1 MAGGP
6 RLKVLSLIDS
16 VVVSGGAERFAVALA
31 THLPRDRFELWMC
44 SSRDADPDALSMLE
58 QAGVRHVNLGR
69 RSKVDV
75 HRLAGL
81 AKLLREERFD
91 ILHAQKFGSNLWGSL
106 IGAGCRTPVII
117 AHEHTWSYEGAPV
130 RRWLDGHVIGRL
142 ATRFVAVSSRDAER
156 MVSVE
161 GVPAE
166 KVVMIPTAYIPRP
179 PADTDLR
186 TEIGIDG
193 TTPLLAAVAVL
204 RPQKAL
210 SVLLDALP
218 HVLESVPDAHLVV
231 AGDGECRTELVEQAR
246 QLGLGTRVHFLG
258 LRSDVEEILRAADLA
273 VISSDYEGTPLVAF
287 ECFATGTP
295 LVATAVGG
303 LVEMIEDGVT
313 GRLVAPRDPPALA
326 GAIVELAT
334 DPELRTRIA
343 TAAREHAVIEIGEV
357 ARRVGE
363 LYEMLAAERGLI
375 APSPP
380 IPALGSISA

>member
-1 MAGGP
+1 
-6 RLKVLSLIDS
+6 
-16 VVVSGGAERFAVALA
+16 
-31 THLPRDRFELWMC
+31 
-44 SSRDADPDALSMLE
+44 
-58 QAGVRHVNLGR
+58 
-69 RSKVDV
+69 
-75 HRLAGL
+75 
-81 AKLLREERFD
+81 
-91 ILHAQKFGSNLWGSL
+91 
-106 IGAGCRTPVII
+106 
-117 AHEHTWSYEGAPV
+117 
-130 RRWLDGHVIGRL
+130 
-142 ATRFVAVSSRDAER
+142 
-156 MVSVE
+156 
-161 GVPAE
+161 
-166 KVVMIPTAYIPRP
+166 
-179 PADTDLR
+179 
-186 TEIGIDG
+186 
-193 TTPLLAAVAVL
+193 VAVL

-218 HVLESVPDAHLVV
+218 HVLKSVPDAHLVI

-246 QLGLGTRVHFLG
+246 QLGLATRVHFLG

-343 TAAREHAVIEIGEV
+343 TAAREHAVIEIGEI

-363 LYEMLAAERGLI
+363 LYELLAAERGLI
-375 APSPP
+375 VPSPP
-380 IPALGSISA
+380 LSALGSISV